1 MDKKVYAERLSELVL
16 NKGVALEKGD
26 YLNIVVSPDAYFYGR
41 VMAEYAY
48 RMGAKYVNIIIGSI
62 DNDAIGRF
70 SKTSMRNTYFLN
82 NEKQNKETAH
92 PNMLLIEKYVTI

>member
-48 RMGAKYVNIIIGSI
+48 RMGAKYVNIRVS
-62 DNDAIGRF
+62 DMRLDKVR
-70 SKTSMRNTYFLN
+70 SKLQNREDLSYIPSSFTS
-82 NEKQNKETAH
+82 
-92 PNMLLIEKYVTI
+92 YVE